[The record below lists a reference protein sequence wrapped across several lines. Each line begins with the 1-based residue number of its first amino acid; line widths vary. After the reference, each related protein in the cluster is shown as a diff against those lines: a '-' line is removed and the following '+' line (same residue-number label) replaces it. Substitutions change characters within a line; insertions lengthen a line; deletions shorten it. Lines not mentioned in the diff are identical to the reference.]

1 MAAASS
7 RFASTFRTASGSRCG
22 VTVTRARAEDAHSLH
37 ASMSEAWLP
46 ASETIRRSFGA
57 PSTAAS
63 AVTTVRLARYPEEK
77 TSAPAAPVNSASAA
91 SSRACSAV
99 VPVTSREPVE
109 PVPHTRAASAAAALS
124 RSSPH
129 RPR

>member
-7 RFASTFRTASGSRCG
+7 RFASTFRTASRSRCG
-22 VTVTRARAEDAHSLH
+22 VTVTRALDRLH

-46 ASETIRRSFGA
+46 ASDTISRSFGA
-57 PSTAAS
+57 PSTATS
-63 AVTTVRLARYPEEK
+63 AVTTVRLVRYPEEK

-91 SSRACSAV
+91 SSRARSTV
-99 VPVTSREPVE
+99 VPVTSRQPVE

>member
-1 MAAASS
+1 M
-7 RFASTFRTASGSRCG
+7 
-22 VTVTRARAEDAHSLH
+22 DSLH

-77 TSAPAAPVNSASAA
+77 TSAPAAPVNRASAV
-91 SSRACSAV
+91 SSRACSSV